1 MSDAATINR
10 VTIKGYMEAHQ
21 LTQGQL
27 AELLRVTRRTAWSWC
42 NGGDVQQDHWHKLEA
57 LGITFDRVYP
67 ARVRVPAGVSKAV
80 ARSLTSRLG
89 LGIEVSL

>member
-1 MSDAATINR
+1 M
-10 VTIKGYMEAHQ
+10 TIKGYMEDHQ
-21 LTQGQL
+21 LTQAQL
-27 AELLRVTRRTAWSWC
+27 AELAGVTRKTAWSWC
-42 NGGDVQQDHWHKLEA
+42 NGGDVQVDKWEALEA
-57 LGITFDRVYP
+57 LGITEFDRVYS